1 MISLPF
7 ISFNG
12 RQGVNVLG
20 FQGWQGDHK
29 ARAPWHYC
37 KANVKYFQSIFL
49 NGLQKG
55 FYVYVAQGQS
65 ISNPTPVHSYIY
77 FSLSN
82 MDPFDNKIQKVERNV
97 KSEIWTD
104 KPLM

>member
-7 ISFNG
+7 IGFNG

-37 KANVKYFQSIFL
+37 KAYVKYFQSIFL

-55 FYVYVAQGQS
+55 FYALG
-65 ISNPTPVHSYIY
+65 
-77 FSLSN
+77 FL
-82 MDPFDNKIQKVERNV
+82 
-97 KSEIWTD
+97 
-104 KPLM
+104 